1 MIEPTHTGPYFWEVR
16 VFSTYTTN
24 FNYASGELTMNLKL
38 LPLDLARP
46 ETRASSRQPKQKKEP
61 WELAKSAALEDPNS
75 LDKWDE
81 LFRALEQ
88 KWEQVAGSEDQ
99 KPAVSAAVTS
109 SYEIF
114 LSRFPF
120 LTEYWKQ
127 FLIFQ
132 YKLSGVDESLK
143 VLEKATKKHPQS
155 VSLWCDYLSAT
166 LSVYNTS
173 KEKSEDGIEQIRRS
187 FQKAA
192 KLIGKNFNS
201 DLFWDI
207 YIDFELKNS
216 HEDDLHLLELYLQL
230 IHLPLYQYSKYYN
243 QFMEICKNFPVSDI
257 VTDQDTLKTYLSQFE
272 KKSVAELSVVE
283 QHQIIDTYVYDIF
296 TKNQQKVNAKWEH
309 ESSLTAQE
317 FSVRDIEKSAKE
329 LEIWLRYIDFEIDNR
344 DRENKLQY
352 ELVLSLFERAL
363 VPNCFNAKMWQK
375 YAVFVAENLKILQNG
390 DSTVPQYAS
399 PESIYERAI
408 FQFLPLDETK
418 IREHYVRFL
427 TESKKF
433 DDANEFLLTSLQKY
447 TSAFYAKNAY
457 IFALRQLTNLWLQII
472 ESEKL
477 QFILEGLVEGFFD
490 RVDRYKKASTEKSEE
505 KSEKPDYEI
514 PHATISKLSRLLNNE
529 GICVVTVAYLQSLNK
544 KPENSTKIRKFYNKF
559 HKNSVFSHSVQFWKF
574 FVDFEGVDHKNLVNL
589 RMIVH
594 HIKTATNL
602 PKKAVDAFID
612 IYYEITCANLAQA
625 VSLSHTE
632 NYLDILVSREAEK
645 STSLGPN
652 KLARTRLAA
661 HNHFIQDVENQTRKH
676 LSPQEKEKILMDM
689 RLRQLPHPGI
699 FVDQRPEVVN
709 SVHKNGW
716 VSLLD
721 DNLEMPP
728 HPIVKNADKANAP
741 INYPDEQ

>member
-1 MIEPTHTGPYFWEVR
+1 MMRVATPAYIRGGTGLF
-16 VFSTYTTN
+16 TYITK
-24 FNYASGELTMNLKL
+24 FNYASGESTMNLGL

-46 ETRASSRQPKQKKEP
+46 ENRASSRQPKQKKEP

-99 KPAVSAAVTS
+99 KPAISAAVTS
-109 SYEIF
+109 SYQIL

-143 VLEKATKKHPQS
+143 VLERSTKKHPQS

-192 KLIGKNFNS
+192 KHIGKNFNS
-201 DLFWDI
+201 DQFWDI

-216 HEDDLHLLELYLQL
+216 HDDDLHLVELYLQL

-257 VTDQDTLKTYLSQFE
+257 VTDEVALKTLLGQFE

-296 TKNQQKVNAKWEH
+296 TKDHQKVNAKWEY
-309 ESSLTAQE
+309 ESSLTVQD
-317 FSVRDIEKSAKE
+317 FSLRDIEKSAKE
-329 LEIWLRYIDFEIDNR
+329 LEIWAKYIDFEIESR
-344 DRENKLQY
+344 EKENKLHY
-352 ELVLSLFERAL
+352 ELILSLFERAL
-363 VPNCFNAKMWQK
+363 VPNCFNAEMWQK
-375 YAVFVAENLKILQNG
+375 YAAFVAENVLQNG
-390 DSTVPQYAS
+390 DSIVPKYAS

-408 FQFLPLDETK
+408 FEFLPLDETET
-418 IREHYVRFL
+418 REHYVRFL
-427 TESKKF
+427 TESGKF
-433 DDANEFLLTSLQKY
+433 DGANEFLLTSLQKY

-457 IFALRQLTNLWLQII
+457 IFALRQLMNLWLQII
-472 ESEKL
+472 DGEKL

-490 RVDRYKKASTEKSEE
+490 RVDRYKKASTEKAEE
-505 KSEKPDYEI
+505 KSEKPNYEI
-514 PHATISKLSRLLNNE
+514 PHAAISKLSKLLNND
-529 GICVVTVAYLQSLNK
+529 GICVVTVTYLQSLNEK
-544 KPENSTKIRKFYNKF
+544 TENATKIRKFYNKF
-559 HKNSVFSHSVQFWKF
+559 HKNSVFSHSVKFWKF

-594 HIKTATNL
+594 YIKTATNL

-612 IYYEITCANLAQA
+612 IYYEITCANIAQA

-632 NYLDILVSREAEK
+632 NYLDILVSKEAEK

-661 HNHFIQDVENQTRKH
+661 HNHFIQGIEDQTRKH
-676 LSPQEKEKILMDM
+676 LSPLEKEKILMDM

-699 FVDQRPEVVN
+699 FVDQKPEVVN
-709 SVHKNGW
+709 SVLKNGW

-721 DNLEMPP
+721 DNLEMPA
-728 HPIVKNADKANAP
+728 HPITKNIDKANAP